1 MPRCW
6 STRPSNS
13 QPHAPSISTCL
24 ILAVRRSRARSQS
37 GAAATG
43 RCSSIG
49 GDHPHPSL
57 PEAPSPASVRQAHR
71 HHLQGMPSHC
81 LEVDRGSRS
90 LTVHL
95 RGGPHAGHQS
105 PPHTPALTPSSAPPR
120 PQKPGLLGR
129 GVQRS
134 GGGGVCGGRLHGSHR
149 QRLPQL
155 TTAATPHLARD
166 RVSWCNVPE
175 TAPRTLPQVLAIINR
190 ILLLPTRS
198 IILTHHLHPTTR
210 RGPTSPA
217 NYLATVFCGRRCWRG
232 GSDSCGDVGVIG
244 CQAVSAPHPTPPH
257 HPTPTST
264 RFSRD
269 TCTH

>member
-1 MPRCW
+1 MP
-6 STRPSNS
+6 
-13 QPHAPSISTCL
+13 AIS
-24 ILAVRRSRARSQS
+24 
-37 GAAATG
+37 
-43 RCSSIG
+43 
-49 GDHPHPSL
+49 P
-57 PEAPSPASVRQAHR
+57 
-71 HHLQGMPSHC
+71 
-81 LEVDRGSRS
+81 
-90 LTVHL
+90 
-95 RGGPHAGHQS
+95 

-217 NYLATVFCGRRCWRG
+217 NYLATVFRGRRCWRG

-269 TCTH
+269 TCHSPFSGGVSPRRVTLGCAGPLPNGGDRYLYFYVSMIYGVASLVGLQCNKKKGFESDVPRA